1 MFSGSISYVLSE
13 LAKGTRLSS
22 AIEAAHGLGLLE
34 PDPRDDLEGLDV
46 RRKVVVLAREL
57 GLRLELA
64 DVVCDSLLPAP
75 LLKWK
80 PNTNRGAPSVATQL
94 VEALKPYD
102 DEVAARI
109 SSLSQPDHALVQ
121 LSVVDIVDEGKAEVK
136 LAAVPLSD
144 RISSYEAN
152 ENIVEITTQR
162 YSPRPMILQ
171 GPGAGAEITASGLFA
186 DLLKLSRTLIEWNI
200 PQII

>member
-1 MFSGSISYVLSE
+1 MQEQWHTI
-13 LAKGTRLSS
+13 
-22 AIEAAHGLGLLE
+22 
-34 PDPRDDLEGLDV
+34 D
-46 RRKVVVLAREL
+46 
-57 GLRLELA
+57 
-64 DVVCDSLLPAP
+64 LLPVASAEAHYE
-75 LLKWK
+75 WHC
-80 PNTNRGAPSVATQL
+80 GAHVGH
-94 VEALKPYD
+94 
-102 DEVAARI
+102 EVAARI